1 MSTENIVIQIREDG
15 SRVVS
20 RNLDEI
26 GNSSRRSQSA
36 VDDLKSTLKGFASLL
51 AINEIRKYADI
62 WTQVRG
68 KVNIFTHSA
77 GETAE
82 VMERLYK
89 IAQDTRQPIEGVG
102 NAFHQLSIAG
112 SALGASQEQL
122 LTFTQA
128 IGNALAVQGTDAN
141 TARGGIL
148 QLGQAMNEGIVRAQE
163 YNSMINAMPVV
174 LKTVAN
180 NLDGVGGSLAKLRQR
195 MLDGKLYSK
204 DFFDALLKGAPELAA
219 LFDKSGKTI
228 GQSMTII
235 RNAFIRYIGQVDEAY
250 GVSNK
255 FYEAAR
261 FGAENID
268 HLARALIS
276 IAAPFIVQG
285 LWGVVGAMRA
295 MAVAAAA
302 NPYVTLAAA
311 IVATAT
317 AVALYRDEIILLE
330 AEQVSLGDYGRAAWD
345 VITEAAS
352 EAATYVGEE
361 FPKALEKAM
370 GNIVGIQFAFDDVT
384 AFIRKA
390 VNLWIGLFTALP
402 QLFIKVWQNVPGAI
416 YNIFNTMF
424 NSLKGQ
430 TADVLNGL
438 IDMINPIM
446 EKANLGKIAA
456 VSFEQS
462 QPKIVNSWQ
471 QMATEMGDI
480 VKSSLGTD
488 YVGLAGDALDK
499 LTERAKIAAKER
511 HEAEKKATIDLSAGG
526 GAGEDFAKSGKS
538 SDKEAKAAAKER
550 ERFLKEMRTESQQ
563 IEAEY
568 AERNAMILKYTQA
581 GTDERIRLQRRS
593 DEMYSNE
600 QRDLLEKMT
609 GAVQSETEK
618 LQAVYAKRTQLIVE
632 NTEAGSKA
640 QLDMLA
646 RLKDQQKKDEA
657 EIEASKQGRID
668 ALSKDLLTEE
678 QTILQ
683 SYQRRNQA
691 IMQSLDLSEQQ
702 KTEFLARSE
711 AVRNE
716 ELLKINGSFWE
727 KYLIAAQENLT
738 SFNDLA
744 ETVTNNFSSKFG
756 AAVESMVF
764 DAETLSEAIG
774 KMAEGMLRSVVSA
787 LGEMAAQWIAYKLV
801 QMLVG
806 KATQAS
812 AIIPMVANAQAMSIT
827 AGINA
832 FASTAAIPIVG
843 PVLAPAAAT
852 AAIAATSP
860 MVAAVAGAA
869 ASGLAGMAH
878 DGIDNV
884 PKEGTWLLD
893 KGERVVDSRTN
904 ADLKGYLSDRSSGI
918 AGGPPQVKMTLIIN
932 NNMADSAS
940 VSTRESQDDEGNPQ
954 YEVMIDHVENALAGR
969 MASGR
974 GPLNKA
980 TGAAFG
986 LNNKARNA

>member
-1 MSTENIVIQIREDG
+1 MATENIIIQIREDG

-20 RNLDEI
+20 RNLEQI
-26 GNSSRRSQSA
+26 GTASRSSQSA
-36 VDDLKSTLKGFASLL
+36 VDDLKSTLRGLAGAL

-77 GETAE
+77 DETAQ
-82 VMERLYK
+82 VMERLFK

-128 IGNALAVQGTDAN
+128 VGNALAVQGTDAN

-163 YNSMINAMPVV
+163 YNSMINAMPIV

-180 NLDGVGGSLAKLRQR
+180 NLEGVGGSLAKLRQR
-195 MLDGKLYSK
+195 MLEGKLYSK

-228 GQSMTII
+228 GQSLTIL
-235 RNAFIRYIGQVDEAY
+235 RNGFIRYVGQVDEAY
-250 GVSNK
+250 GVSQK
-255 FYEAAR
+255 FYELAR
-261 FGAENID
+261 FGADNID
-268 HLARALIS
+268 HIARALIAV
-276 IAAPFIVQG
+276 AAPSIVKG

-295 MAVAAAA
+295 MAVAAIA
-302 NPYVTLAAA
+302 NPYTTLAAA
-311 IVATAT
+311 IVATVT
-317 AVALYRDEIILLE
+317 AAALYRDEIILIE
-330 AEQVSLGDYGRAAWD
+330 KEQVSLGDYGRAAWG
-345 VITEAAS
+345 VITEYAGIAVDYIA
-352 EAATYVGEE
+352 EN
-361 FPKALEKAM
+361 FPRALEKAM
-370 GNIVGIQFAFDDVT
+370 GNIIGIQIAFDDVT
-384 AFIRKA
+384 AFIRKC
-390 VNLWIGLFTALP
+390 VNLWIGLFVALP
-402 QLFIKVWQNVPGAI
+402 QLFVNVWKNVPGLI
-416 YNIFNTMF
+416 YNIFNSMF

-430 TADVLNGL
+430 AADLINGFGDALNPL
-438 IDMINPIM
+438 M
-446 EKANLGKIAA
+446 EKFNLGKIAS
-456 VSFEQS
+456 VSFEQTK
-462 QPKIVNSWQ
+462 PMIVQSWT

-480 VKSSLGTD
+480 IKTSAGTD
-488 YVGLAGDALDK
+488 YIGLAGDALDK
-499 LTERAKIAAKER
+499 LTERAKLAAKAR
-511 HEAEKKATIDLSAGG
+511 HEAEKKNIIDLSAGG
-526 GAGEDFAKSGKS
+526 GDGESFAGKNKGA
-538 SDKEAKAAAKER
+538 DKATKAAAKER
-550 ERFLKEMRTESQQ
+550 ERFLKDMQTESQA

-568 AERNAMILKYTQA
+568 AKRNEMIIKYTTA
-581 GTDERIRLQRRS
+581 GTDERLRLQRRS
-593 DEMYSNE
+593 DEMYAND
-600 QRDLLEKMT
+600 QRDLLQKMT
-609 GAVQSETEK
+609 GAVESESEK
-618 LQAVYAKRTQLIVE
+618 LKQIYAKRTQLILE

-646 RLKDQQKKDEA
+646 KLKVQQQKDEA

-678 QTILQ
+678 QTIIQ

-716 ELLKINGSFWE
+716 ELLKINGTFWE
-727 KYLIAAQENLT
+727 KYLIAAKENLT

-756 AAVESMVF
+756 AAVEAMVF
-764 DAETLSEAIG
+764 DSQTLSEAVAT
-774 KMAEGMLRSVVSA
+774 MAEGMLRSVVSA
-787 LGEMAAQWIAYKLV
+787 LGEMAAQWLAYKLV
-801 QMLVG
+801 QLLVG
-806 KATQAS
+806 KTTQAS
-812 AIIPMVANAQAMSIT
+812 AIIPMVANAQAMSLT

-843 PVLAPAAAT
+843 PALAPAAAT

-869 ASGLAGMAH
+869 TSGLAGMAH
-878 DGIDNV
+878 SGIDNI

-904 ADLKGYLSDRSSGI
+904 ADLKGYLSDRNSGS
-918 AGGPPQVKMTLIIN
+918 GPSNVVNIGVIIHN
-932 NNMADSAS
+932 NAS
-940 VSTRESQDDEGNPQ
+940 DKVNVSTESSQDDEGDPQ
-954 YEVMIDHVENALAGR
+954 LEVYIDHIEDALAARVG
-969 MASGR
+969 SGR
-974 GPLNKA
+974 GSLN
-980 TGAAFG
+980 TSISQSF
-986 LNNKARNA
+986 NVSRKARNS